1 MIAANLDVVT
11 RILVVAALVYAT
23 VIVVTAWA
31 VRTQRIQPFALWP
44 RFVRKVSD
52 PVLRPLERR
61 VVRMGGNPQEASLWL
76 LGIAVVGGLIL
87 ISLVQWLIG
96 ISFTVAA
103 LGRSGPRAWVRFAVN
118 AAFSLLM
125 LALFIRVIASWFPLS
140 PHSGFMR
147 PVMALTDWLIDP
159 IRRFLPP
166 TGMIDFSPMVAWLA
180 LWLARN
186 VVMGML

>member
-103 LGRSGPRAWVRFAVN
+103 LGQSGPRAWVRFAVN

-166 TGMIDFSPMVAWLA
+166 MGMIDFSPMVAWLA

>member
-103 LGRSGPRAWVRFAVN
+103 LGQAGPRAWVRFAVN

-166 TGMIDFSPMVAWLA
+166 MGMIDFSPMVAWLA

>member
-103 LGRSGPRAWVRFAVN
+103 LGQSGPRAWVRFAVN

-159 IRRFLPP
+159 IRRFIPP
-166 TGMIDFSPMVAWLA
+166 MGMIDFSPMVAWLA

>member
-1 MIAANLDVVT
+1 
-11 RILVVAALVYAT
+11 
-23 VIVVTAWA
+23 
-31 VRTQRIQPFALWP
+31 
-44 RFVRKVSD
+44 
-52 PVLRPLERR
+52 
-61 VVRMGGNPQEASLWL
+61 
-76 LGIAVVGGLIL
+76 
-87 ISLVQWLIG
+87 VQWLIG

-103 LGRSGPRAWVRFAVN
+103 LGQSGPRAWVRFAVN

-159 IRRFLPP
+159 IRRFIPP
-166 TGMIDFSPMVAWLA
+166 MGMIDFSPMVAWLA